1 MNYRRLP
8 FNLEAAGLYSDP
20 SKSVSIFA
28 NGVIRLGLLN
38 LYILRDA
45 DAFVKGLQQQHD
57 STSSPCSVEL
67 GKIRIPP

>member
-1 MNYRRLP
+1 MNYRHSIWKPPVCILIHR
-8 FNLEAAGLYSDP
+8 SQ
-20 SKSVSIFA
+20 SVFSA
-28 NGVIRLGLLN
+28 NGVIRLDLLN